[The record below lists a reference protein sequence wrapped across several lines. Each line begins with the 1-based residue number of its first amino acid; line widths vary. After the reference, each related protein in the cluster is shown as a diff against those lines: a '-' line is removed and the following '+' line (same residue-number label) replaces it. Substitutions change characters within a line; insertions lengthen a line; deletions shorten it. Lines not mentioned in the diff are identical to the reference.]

1 MRHSRRS
8 GRSPIVSAINITSLT
23 DVALVLLI
31 IFLIT
36 ATFLGTEEGVEVNL
50 PGAASGAPREDV
62 GAIMVVVTQE
72 GRVVMDGVEIAVPQ
86 LVPAFEERA
95 ATGANRV
102 VIRGD
107 RSSSYEA
114 VFMVMDAARV
124 AGLRDIALATR
135 SVDVASGGQP

>member
-1 MRHSRRS
+1 
-8 GRSPIVSAINITSLT
+8 
-23 DVALVLLI
+23 
-31 IFLIT
+31 
-36 ATFLGTEEGVEVNL
+36 
-50 PGAASGAPREDV
+50 
-62 GAIMVVVTQE
+62 MVVVTQE